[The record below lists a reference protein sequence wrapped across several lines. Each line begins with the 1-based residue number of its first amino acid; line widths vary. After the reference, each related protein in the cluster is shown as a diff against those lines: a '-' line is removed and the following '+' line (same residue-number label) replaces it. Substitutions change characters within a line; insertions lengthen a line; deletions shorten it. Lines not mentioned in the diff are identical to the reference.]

1 MRFTKI
7 SAAACAVALTTSTLV
22 LGAGTA
28 NAQLGAE
35 PLQLDADV
43 LQVDPDNGLPSIV
56 LDHPARL
63 DATRNSLGDIAV
75 SIDNPSKD
83 TILQCYGA
91 VVSDEA
97 ARLVDAALPDATAG
111 NEDTPAVEAAQ
122 DALDNSPIKGEFTIG
137 QGGFVFPGQSSNAQV
152 SISEDD
158 EHTKPG
164 AYAMCYVITLP
175 ERVKSMEDIDS
186 VTEEEAAA
194 AQETTQVVI
203 ETTAHS
209 GGGFLSS
216 IDFGGSLGSLE
227 DALGS

>member
-22 LGAGTA
+22 FGAGTA

-43 LQVDPDNGLPSIV
+43 LQVESDNGLPTVV

-63 DATRNSLGDIAV
+63 DATRNGLGDIAV
-75 SIDNPSKD
+75 SIDNPSRD

-97 ARLVDAALPDATAG
+97 ARLVDAALPDAKAG

-122 DALDNSPIKGEFTIG
+122 DAVDNSPVKGEFTIG

-186 VTEEEAAA
+186 VTDEEAAA

>member
-22 LGAGTA
+22 FGSGTA

-35 PLQLDADV
+35 PLQLDAEV
-43 LQVDPDNGLPSIV
+43 LQVEPDNGLPPVV

-63 DATRNSLGDIAV
+63 DATRNGLGDIAV
-75 SIDNPSKD
+75 SIDNPSRD

-97 ARLVDAALPDATAG
+97 ARLVDAALPDAKAG

-122 DALDNSPIKGEFTIG
+122 DAVDNSPVKGEFTIG

-186 VTEEEAAA
+186 VTDEEAAA
-194 AQETTQVVI
+194 AQVTTQVVI